1 MSRLRRGP
9 AGVALLPI
17 LLPMLLPVLL
27 ASGCG
32 LLPEPP
38 RQKPVSSYHADMRD
52 IEGMRRVMVLPFDLA
67 PAVHADARP
76 VRQAFISEL
85 AKIQLFE
92 LVPLPD
98 GAGEDRVLYET
109 LKQGRMSAEAL
120 VALGKRYQLDGV
132 LLGTLTGYR
141 AYKPQHLGL
150 HIQLVSVHTGSVVWA
165 VEGFYDTTDASTIED
180 LEHYSRSF
188 MAEDD
193 SMHGWHINLISP
205 GRFASYVCH
214 RLVGTWR

>member
-1 MSRLRRGP
+1 MRRRVRAP
-9 AGVALLPI
+9 AALLL
-17 LLPMLLPVLL
+17 LLPAAL
-27 ASGCG
+27 AVSGCG
-32 LLPEPP
+32 LLPQPP
-38 RQKPVSSYHADMRD
+38 RPMPVSAYHADMRD

-67 PAVHADARP
+67 PAVQGDPRP
-76 VRQAFISEL
+76 VRQAFIAEL

-98 GAGEDRVLYET
+98 GAGEDRVLYDT
-109 LKQGRMSAEAL
+109 LQQGRMSAEAL

-132 LLGTLTGYR
+132 LLGKVTGYR

-150 HIQLVSVHTGSVVWA
+150 HVQLVSVHTGSVVWA
-165 VEGFYDTTDASTIED
+165 VEGFYDTTDARTIED

-188 MAEDD
+188 MAEDE

-205 GRFASYVCH
+205 ARFASYVSH
-214 RLVGTWR
+214 RLVGTWK